1 MTFFRL
7 YRILGLGAIVLS
19 SAAAHAAQSG
29 TVTLTGKVLQA
40 CNIIVTAAAGASNI
54 ADISAG
60 DTDRAIATV
69 NESCNDPSGYKVE
82 VKGSHSGDHTGLFVD
97 TISGDSHPFSIRYG
111 GSPVSSGGIVTDV
124 TVPGINLDKDVRIS
138 YDADAG
144 LTPSSG
150 FTYGETLTF
159 TITAK

>member
-1 MTFFRL
+1 MA
-7 YRILGLGAIVLS
+7 LGLGIIVLS
-19 SAAAHAAQSG
+19 SATAQAAQSG

-40 CNIIVTAAAGASNI
+40 CNIIVTAASGAANI
-54 ADISAG
+54 ADISVG
-60 DTDRAIATV
+60 DTNRAIATV

-97 TISGDSHPFSIRYG
+97 TISGDSHPFSISYDG
-111 GSPVSSGGIVTDV
+111 APVTTGIVTDV
-124 TVPGINLDKDVRIS
+124 TAPGINLNKDVRIS
-138 YDADAG
+138 YNADAG
-144 LTPSSG
+144 LTPSAG